1 MKTHI
6 SINVSDLEKSI
17 NFYERMFGTQP
28 TKVRPDYAKFDLTQ
42 PPLNFSLNQAKFER
56 GGSVSHLGLQVD
68 STDDVLNIT
77 RRWNAEGL
85 LTREEMKTDCCY
97 ALQDKTWV
105 KDPDGNSWEV
115 FTVLENTD
123 GDHEATVC
131 CSPNAVNISRPHS
144 VHKVG

>member
-6 SINVSDLEKSI
+6 SITVSNVKESI
-17 NFYERMFGTQP
+17 HFYERMFGTGP
-28 TKVRPDYAKFDLTQ
+28 AKVKADYAKFDLAQ
-42 PPLNFSLNQAKFER
+42 PPLNFSMNQGTFER
-56 GGSVSHLGLQVD
+56 GGSVSHFGLQVD

-77 RRWNAEGL
+77 ERWNAEGL
-85 LTREEMKTDCCY
+85 LNSEEMKTDCCY

-123 GDHEATVC
+123 GGREATAC
-131 CSPNAVNISRPHS
+131 CT
-144 VHKVG
+144 KVGESSVSACC

>member
-28 TKVRPDYAKFDLTQ
+28 AKVKADYAKFDLTQ
-42 PPLNFSLNQAKFER
+42 PPLNFSLNQGNFER
-56 GGSVSHLGLQVD
+56 GGSVSHFGLQVN

-77 RRWNAEGL
+77 QRWNAEGL
-85 LTREEMKTDCCY
+85 LTSEEMNTDCCY

-115 FTVLENTD
+115 FTVLADTEGVETD
-123 GDHEATVC
+123 STMC
-131 CSPNAVNISRPHS
+131 CVNSETSVSPCC
-144 VHKVG
+144 